1 MLLSSFF
8 PFLMTY
14 PRLYTELP
22 KDRLRTQQISR
33 GMQKQKNRNMTFGTH
48 SFTLTS
54 SAKSANEVI
63 KILNTSQGYLK
74 ASKYFII
81 NSSIV

>member
-22 KDRLRTQQISR
+22 KDRLCTQQVSR
-33 GMQKQKNRNMTFGTH
+33 GMQKQKTRNTTFGRD
-48 SFTLTS
+48 SFTLAS
-54 SAKSANEVI
+54 SVRSANEVI
-63 KILNTSQGYLK
+63 RIVNTRQGYLK

-81 NSSIV
+81 SSSIV

>member
-22 KDRLRTQQISR
+22 KDRLCIKQVSR
-33 GMQKQKNRNMTFGTH
+33 GMQKQKTRNTTFGRD
-48 SFTLTS
+48 SFTPVS
-54 SAKSANEVI
+54 PARSANEVI
-63 KILNTSQGYLK
+63 KTDNTSQGYLK
-74 ASKYFII
+74 EWKHFIV
-81 NSSIV
+81 SSAIV